1 MKSFILFF
9 FISGLILII
18 MGYYKDIIDNNTK
31 EKIVYK
37 YIPTNSLD
45 TFYDNESKQAV
56 FNNLFQKKDPWS
68 NSIL

>member
-1 MKSFILFF
+1 
-9 FISGLILII
+9 